1 MTVEVGFI
9 ISIASLGIAFSS
21 FMFARKKEN
30 KTDGFDLGQFV
41 GEMRS
46 ELGNIK
52 QLISELKQ
60 DNKEVDERIAKAI
73 IDHENRYHSKS

>member
-1 MTVEVGFI
+1 MTVELGII

-52 QLISELKQ
+52 QLINELKQ

-73 IDHENRYHSKS
+73 IEHEVRFHNK